1 MLNVL
6 PFPVSDFGQI
16 AYVLLSKNKS
26 AVICRIRVI
35 CVSLS
40 TFVKKQEKAIL
51 ERGNKI
57 GGLATGAESTRY
69 DMVIPRHKTDAKKT

>member
-6 PFPVSDFGQI
+6 PIPVSDFGQI

-26 AVICRIRVI
+26 AVICRIRII

-51 ERGNKI
+51 GRGNKI
-57 GGLATGAESTRY
+57 GRLATGAESIRY
-69 DMVIPRHKTDAKKT
+69 DIVILRHKTDAKKT

>member
-1 MLNVL
+1 MCCRFLFL
-6 PFPVSDFGQI
+6 TL
-16 AYVLLSKNKS
+16 AKLLMFFCQKNKS

-35 CVSLS
+35 NVSLS

-51 ERGNKI
+51 GRGNKI
-57 GGLATGAESTRY
+57 GRLATGAESTRY